1 MDLVKLVRG
10 IRNLKVFNKVNGFGD
25 LTKFIVK
32 NSYKNVIDLDKI
44 TDEDEDES
52 SEVSEQELQNF
63 KRFVNDESINKF

>member
-10 IRNLKVFNKVNGFGD
+10 IRNLKIFNKVNGFGD

-44 TDEDEDES
+44 TDEY
-52 SEVSEQELQNF
+52 
-63 KRFVNDESINKF
+63 